1 MGKKIVLCGR
11 QFPFFEENWEKNI
24 QLWRAVAIRFHG
36 IVIIIYE
43 ALPASQSAPPDRLFW
58 TISTASALV
67 INSQTPSEADKKNGN
82 NFENCYENGEW
93 DRFFF
98 SKNGIQNE
106 IKIKRW
112 RETLSVIDTGN

>member
-1 MGKKIVLCGR
+1 MGDN
-11 QFPFFEENWEKNI
+11 FHFFEENWEKNI

-67 INSQTPSEADKKNGN
+67 INSQTPSEADQQNEN

-98 SKNGIQNE
+98 SKNGIENE